1 MMGARAVW
9 VGGPAAL
16 NFDDVDVERF
26 GDLQQPTDHHRAQAI
41 AKSGVK
47 TALPV
52 AK

>member
-1 MMGARAVW
+1 MTSTSNDSAICSNRLITTV
-9 VGGPAAL
+9 
-16 NFDDVDVERF
+16 
-26 GDLQQPTDHHRAQAI
+26 HRAI